1 MPGPV
6 HQRSA
11 SDISRANHQI
21 AITRGRHEARQV
33 VDVVRAVSV
42 HLTDE
47 IGTLLE
53 RVPHA
58 VDVGAPEPLL
68 ARPMDHLHTANVLMT
83 QS

>member
-11 SDISRANHQI
+11 SDISRTNRQI
-21 AITRGRHEARQV
+21 AIARSRYKARQV
-33 VDVVRAVSV
+33 VDVVRAVSI

-58 VDVGAPEPLL
+58 VDVRAPEPLL
-68 ARPMDHLHTANVLMT
+68 ARPMDHVHTAFVLVT

>member
-11 SDISRANHQI
+11 SDISRTNRQI
-21 AITRGRHEARQV
+21 DIARGSDEARQV
-33 VDVVRAVSV
+33 VDVVRTVSI

-58 VDVGAPEPLL
+58 VDVGAPEALL
-68 ARPMDHLHTANVLMT
+68 SRAMNHVHAAFVLTT

>member
-11 SDISRANHQI
+11 SDISRTNRQI
-21 AITRGRHEARQV
+21 AIARSRYKARQV
-33 VDVVRAVSV
+33 VDVVRAVSI

-58 VDVGAPEPLL
+58 VDVRAPEPLL
-68 ARPMDHLHTANVLMT
+68 ARPVDHVHAAFVLTT